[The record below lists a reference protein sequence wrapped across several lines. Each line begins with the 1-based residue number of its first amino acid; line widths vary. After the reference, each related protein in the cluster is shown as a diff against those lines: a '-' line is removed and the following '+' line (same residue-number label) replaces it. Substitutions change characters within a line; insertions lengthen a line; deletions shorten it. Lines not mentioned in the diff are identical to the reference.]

1 MGTTALVSDSSCSLT
16 AREAAALGVGLVP
29 LHVTLRDRRAPEPEI
44 DPRDFYARLRAGD
57 TATTSQPSPEEFLTA
72 FAAAA
77 AGGAEHVLCLTC
89 ASTMSGTHASALL
102 AAGLAE
108 VAVDVVDSGTISGG
122 LRLLVVEASRALA
135 AGESGEEVLA
145 LVTSLTGRVR
155 STWSADSPAL
165 LAGGGHLA
173 ADVPDGVAL
182 LGLDGEVVV
191 LGSARTMAESVRRQA
206 ELLRAAAAGSPT
218 RVTVGHGDAPDLADA
233 LAAALEGAPGV
244 LEIDRYVV
252 GPAVGA
258 HAGPGSVGASY
269 LTAPPLLVDGA

>member
-108 VAVDVVDSGTISGG
+108 VAVDVIDSGTISGG

-191 LGSARTMAESVRRQA
+191 LGSARPWRSRCAGRRSSSGPPRPARRPGSPSVTETRPT
-206 ELLRAAAAGSPT
+206 SPT
-218 RVTVGHGDAPDLADA
+218 RSPLPSRA
-233 LAAALEGAPGV
+233 
-244 LEIDRYVV
+244 R
-252 GPAVGA
+252 PACSRSIGT
-258 HAGPGSVGASY
+258 SW
-269 LTAPPLLVDGA
+269 APPSAPTPGRAASAPAT